1 MGSTRRGGRVRA
13 ASAVILYGRN
23 PVKEALRG
31 RRKHAVGEVWA
42 TAGVAREP
50 WLKGRRVKSA
60 SAEEIERRCGST
72 AHQGICAEAGGYPY
86 RSAEELLATENPLV

>member
-1 MGSTRRGGRVRA
+1 
-13 ASAVILYGRN
+13 VILYGRN

-50 WLKGRRVKSA
+50 WLKGTRVKSA
-60 SAEEIERRCGST
+60 SAEEVQRRCGST

-86 RSAEELLATENPLV
+86 